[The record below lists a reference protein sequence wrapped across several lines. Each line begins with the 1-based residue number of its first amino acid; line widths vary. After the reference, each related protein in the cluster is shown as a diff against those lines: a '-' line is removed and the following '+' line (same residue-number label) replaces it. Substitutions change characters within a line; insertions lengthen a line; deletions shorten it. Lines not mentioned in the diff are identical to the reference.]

1 MFILNLGE
9 KIFICSSNKYLL
21 CLSRTNDYFR
31 AQNTSS
37 QSKTPLPKK
46 VNLLIGEDDIRI
58 EQYYV
63 ILSAVRK

>member
-21 CLSRTNDYFR
+21 CLSRTNDYFS

-37 QSKTPLPKK
+37 QGKIPLPKK
-46 VNLLIGEDDIRI
+46 VNVLVGEDDIRI